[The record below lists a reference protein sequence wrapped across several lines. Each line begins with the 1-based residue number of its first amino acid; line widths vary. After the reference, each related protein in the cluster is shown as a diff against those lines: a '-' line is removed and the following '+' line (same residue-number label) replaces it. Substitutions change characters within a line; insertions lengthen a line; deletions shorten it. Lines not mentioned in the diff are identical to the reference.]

1 MYHWTHIELARH
13 QSNGNGPKTDYDE
26 RVANQKQSDNE
37 QCLNDNSSRTVIVRS
52 EERGE
57 SFATM
62 KNKLLLCETKISTT
76 ETAVENE
83 DQVESNSISTLHA
96 TENGE
101 VQRGLAE
108 EAQIGSDMLNGYQKI
123 DDNLQQNCDM
133 VDKAFVETSTQT
145 DDDAME
151 KIFKL
156 QKSEDLKASLAPP
169 PPPPPPPPPSPIPS
183 TLVAAESDE
192 SNNPTNDKPTI
203 VTEQPPVTPQ
213 QNNSPNINISSTK
226 LSSASSFCPP
236 PPPPMNG
243 VPGPPPLPL
252 PTGNIWFQSDSKF
265 NSEFNLFRFS
275 FV

>member
-169 PPPPPPPPPSPIPS
+169 PPPPPPPPSPIPS

-192 SNNPTNDKPTI
+192 SNNPTNDKPTV